1 MDNEKQN
8 GTGDK
13 TAPVAFSLTTGLDYN
28 TGISLVKLRI
38 GSAEI
43 NLIPDASAQIALE
56 LLSASY
62 KARAMADLY
71 RYAKEHNLSMKD
83 LGL

>member
-1 MDNEKQN
+1 MAN
-8 GTGDK
+8 GEVTQ
-13 TAPVAFSLTTGLDYN
+13 PVQFSLSTGLDYN
-28 TGISLVKLRI
+28 TGVSLVKLRI
-38 GSAEI
+38 GSTEI
-43 NLIPDASAQIALE
+43 NLIPDAAAQIALE

-71 RYAKEHNLSMKD
+71 KYAKEKGLSMKD